1 MFCLLLPIQMQSSF
15 HHCWVWKIMLL
26 WPCWELDFQPIG
38 IFSKETWLER
48 GANCKIFSSGE
59 SCEQQQEQGVSQQGG
74 SNFFFIP
81 PLKINLFENQS
92 RWTPSL
98 LSIILVEHSPCW
110 TSLTKHPR
118 WTSFPLLALTN
129 KPIRQKE
136 LLVHLSFE
144 HHPYLPSSLI
154 IILVEHFRWTSS
166 SFGRLYFWI
175 GTQFAGSDVGQLDY
189 SSLSCA
195 PYDIRFNCSEKRRT
209 IQSRFFRSF
218 NRLSLMFFFS
228 IKGKGCQGKGRLIRC
243 ASASE
248 PLCRP
253 QAQLSGCCPADHLNF
268 GRRPWQSGTKI
279 KENAT
284 NGQR

>member
-59 SCEQQQEQGVSQQGG
+59 SCEQQQQEQGVSQQGG
-74 SNFFFIP
+74 SNFFFIA

-118 WTSFPLLALTN
+118 WPSFPLLALKN

-136 LLVHLSFE
+136 LLVHLSIE
-144 HHPYLPSSLI
+144 NKS
-154 IILVEHFRWTSS
+154 RWTSS
-166 SFGRLYFWI
+166 EFTILVDHHPRWTFSLNIILVWPTLLLNWNSICRLRRWPI
-175 GTQFAGSDVGQLDY
+175 GLLLPQLC
-189 SSLSCA
+189 SL
-195 PYDIRFNCSEKRRT
+195 RH
-209 IQSRFFRSF
+209 
-218 NRLSLMFFFS
+218 SL
-228 IKGKGCQGKGRLIRC
+228 
-243 ASASE
+243 
-248 PLCRP
+248 
-253 QAQLSGCCPADHLNF
+253 
-268 GRRPWQSGTKI
+268 
-279 KENAT
+279 
-284 NGQR
+284 